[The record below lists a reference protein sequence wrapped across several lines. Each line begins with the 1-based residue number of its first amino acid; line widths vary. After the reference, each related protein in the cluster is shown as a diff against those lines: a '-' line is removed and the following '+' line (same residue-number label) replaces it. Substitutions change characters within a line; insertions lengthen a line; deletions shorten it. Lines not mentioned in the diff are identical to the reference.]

1 MLFVFVDRV
10 RLDRDI
16 IEIDYIET
24 ANILT
29 ENLIHILLKCRGSI
43 IEILRHDNLFEY
55 SEECFEG
62 YFIDIVFFY

>member
-16 IEIDYIET
+16 VEIDCVET

-29 ENLIHILLKCRGSI
+29 ENLIHILLKCRGGVA
-43 IEILRHDNLFEY
+43 ETLRHNNLFEH